1 MIRMVFLGLHI
12 LSASVIFG
20 TGVGIAYFMVRAK
33 QTGEAATVAAVS
45 KMVVNANFAFT
56 AIAFVVQPITGV
68 GILIVNRWDPYQPW
82 LLIAY
87 GLYVLILL
95 CWLPALWLQVRMRD
109 LAIEA
114 AAQGQPLPHAYHRLY
129 RRWLALGWPAFAIVI
144 AIFGLMVAQPYM
156 GP

>member
-20 TGVGIAYFMVRAK
+20 TGVGIAFFMVRARR
-33 QTGEAATVAAVS
+33 TGDAATVAAVS
-45 KMVVNANFAFT
+45 KMVVTANLVFT
-56 AIAFVVQPITGV
+56 AIAFVVQPITGI
-68 GILIVNRWDPYQPW
+68 GILVVNRWDPYQPW

-87 GLYVLILL
+87 GLYILTLL
-95 CWLPALWLQVRMRD
+95 CWAPALWLQVRMRD

-114 AAQGQPLPHAYHRLY
+114 AKAGQTLPDAYDRLY
-129 RRWLALGWPAFAIVI
+129 RRWLILGWPAFAIVI

>member
-1 MIRMVFLGLHI
+1 MIRLVFLGLHI

-20 TGVGIAYFMVRAK
+20 AGVGIAFFMVQSRR
-33 QTGEAATVAAVS
+33 TRSAATVAVVGKIAVA
-45 KMVVNANFAFT
+45 ANLVFT
-56 AIAFVVQPITGV
+56 AIAFVVQPITGI

-87 GLYVLILL
+87 GLYALILL
-95 CWLPALWLQVRMRD
+95 CWAPALWLQIRMRD

-114 AAQGQPLPHAYHRLY
+114 AARDASLPEAYDRYY
-129 RRWLALGWPAFAIVI
+129 RRWLALGWPAFAIIIV
-144 AIFGLMVAQPYM
+144 IFGLMVAQPYM